1 MQPARAYIG
10 IGSNLDDPL
19 HQVQRAFQ
27 ALSSLLA
34 SCCIAKSPLY
44 GTAPLGGPA
53 DQSDYINAVVALD
66 TGLTPNQLLTVLQA
80 LELAHGRVRTVR
92 WGPRTLDLDLLL
104 YDQLISD
111 DPRLTLPHPHL
122 HERPFVMYP
131 LFDIAPNLMIPGRGW
146 LKELITKCPPQAI
159 TRLDSEN

>member
-19 HQVQRAFQ
+19 HQVERAFQ

-44 GTAPLGGPA
+44 RTAPLGGPA